1 MEHTYTTPPSIL
13 QAQET
18 DFYFCRLPSRP
29 KFVARSDSSTRP
41 WLPLREPWPDCHEFT
56 NIGHHEGLVS
66 FWLNSSKREE
76 LVNLLDSR
84 SVHFTSIDPVK
95 VIEPRRDIW
104 SDPVTTHRAMAIAVK
119 PDTLSREDGAQV
131 VSECKALLKRHGIDD
146 VEFVIREAE
155 CFSGVGPKFQET
167 AELTNVAV
175 DLRITISSTL
185 GTAIS
190 ATNAP
195 DAAGTRGFYVASEDD
210 PPKLYFLTCRHVVF
224 PSSSTVEENLEYEY
238 PVKAGSLEMC
248 IGVIQPPT
256 GTLQCVKEGGLKKIK
271 QLEDNVASY
280 QRQAAALE
288 GKRWQKKLKETTRWE
303 LEDHQKKLEA
313 FKKELDALDAWSDES
328 DRVIGHVVYSP
339 PITTCGS
346 TPSDH
351 GSNDNKFI
359 LDVCVC
365 ELDPSK
371 LDAGNFLGNVVD
383 LGGDGREYTLVR
395 LIGRHKLKRNINH
408 DEMRLLKLEGFTP
421 IDEMVNPTTPDVAD
435 GNDYLRVGKRGGAT
449 GLTFGKANNLPSLR
463 THEFSSSNGTAPT
476 MKFRA
481 LEWGVFP
488 PEPEPWGPRFRE
500 DFSAG
505 GDSGATVFD
514 VENRIVGMLTG
525 GSGTRDYVDIA
536 YMMPGE
542 SIVDEISRR
551 WKKVNLNVL
560 RG

>member
-1 MEHTYTTPPSIL
+1 MKAL
-13 QAQET
+13 
-18 DFYFCRLPSRP
+18 
-29 KFVARSDSSTRP
+29 
-41 WLPLREPWPDCHEFT
+41 
-56 NIGHHEGLVS
+56 
-66 FWLNSSKREE
+66 
-76 LVNLLDSR
+76 
-84 SVHFTSIDPVK
+84 SVQFTSIDPVK

-119 PDTLSREDGAQV
+119 PGTLSREDGAEV
-131 VSECKALLKRHGIDD
+131 VLECKALVERHGIHD

-155 CFSGVGPKFQET
+155 CFSGVGPKFPEP
-167 AELTNVAV
+167 AEFANAAV
-175 DLRITISSTL
+175 ELRIPVSSTL

-190 ATNAP
+190 STNAP
-195 DAAGTRGFYVASEDD
+195 DGAGTRGFYVASEDD

-224 PSSSTVEENLEYEY
+224 PSSSTVEQNVEYEY
-238 PVKAGSLEMC
+238 PGKTGSLEPC

-271 QLEDNVASY
+271 QLEDSVASY
-280 QRQAAALE
+280 QREAAALE
-288 GKRWQKKLKETTRWE
+288 RKRWQKKLKETTRWE

-313 FKKELDALDAWSDES
+313 FKKELEALDAWSDES

-346 TPSDH
+346 APSNHD
-351 GSNDNKFI
+351 SNGNEFI

-371 LDAGNFLGNVVD
+371 LGAGNFLGNVVD
-383 LGGDGREYTLVR
+383 LGGDGREYTLVK
-395 LIGRHKLKRNINH
+395 LIGRHKLKRDMNY
-408 DEMRLLKLEGFTP
+408 DDMRLLKLEGFTP
-421 IDEMVNPTTPDVAD
+421 IDEMVNPTTTDVAD

-463 THEFSSSNGTAPT
+463 TYDLSSSNNTASTMTAST

-488 PEPEPWGPRFRE
+488 PEPEPWGPQYRE
-500 DFSAG
+500 DLSAG

-536 YMMPGE
+536 YVMPGE
-542 SIVDEISRR
+542 SIVEEISRR
-551 WKKVNLNVL
+551 WKKVNINVL